1 MILFLLNFIPEE
13 TFGKKREYIMHK
25 IIEAIYENGV
35 LKPLTAL
42 DIKEHEKVEVIIR
55 EKASPAKMSQGIVK
69 GDPEVIEDVALNPEY
84 SCLEE

>member
-1 MILFLLNFIPEE
+1 
-13 TFGKKREYIMHK
+13 MHK

-42 DIKEHEKVEVIIR
+42 ELKEHEKVEIIIK
-55 EKASPAKMSQGIVK
+55 EKTSSAKMSQGIVK
-69 GDPEVIEDVALNPEY
+69 GDPKVIEDVALNPQY

>member
-1 MILFLLNFIPEE
+1 
-13 TFGKKREYIMHK
+13 MHK

-42 DIKEHEKVEVIIR
+42 DIKEHEKVEVIIK
-55 EKASPAKMSQGIVK
+55 EKTSPAKMSQGIVK
-69 GDPEVIEDVALNPEY
+69 GDPKVIEDVALNPQY